1 MMINDYIYKMI
12 YDLEKKQDEYIAIH
26 GYSVKSLKTASSR
39 KSR

>member
-12 YDLEKKQDEYIAIH
+12 YDLEKKQDEYLY
-26 GYSVKSLKTASSR
+26 GYSIKLLKTASSS

>member
-12 YDLEKKQDEYIAIH
+12 YDFEKKQNEHLPVY
-26 GYSVKSLKTASSR
+26 KSLKTDSSS